1 MAQKNFSW
9 ALFRPIILNSKSKD
23 PIFLL
28 LETFRKLSLKNV
40 THAVAA
46 VVDAEKI
53 ALRAA
58 FFHAELTELSF
69 PPKNI
74 NKVPSHAIFQNT
86 VDRKILTR
94 AMALY
99 I

>member
-1 MAQKNFSW
+1 M
-9 ALFRPIILNSKSKD
+9 
-23 PIFLL
+23 L

-40 THAVAA
+40 THAFAA
-46 VVDAEKI
+46 IVDAEKI